1 MPEARRPE
9 PNYAALRHAPPRYPV
24 SVPFSGRRKIAA
36 FIVLGSCLVALAV
49 ALNIGWILLNWR
61 EGLLLIL
68 GIVFFAV
75 IITGLVLN
83 TIFLVREVRRNEQ
96 HDTFINAV
104 THELKTPLASIRL
117 YLETLQRRDL
127 DAEKR
132 QEFYRVMLE
141 DSDRLL
147 RLVEQVLHA
156 ARIPR
161 LGLVHRFPVD
171 MRPLVRESLETA
183 RWRHHLPDGAFEF
196 HDSLPGEVPATV
208 VGDPEELKLALSNLI
223 DNAVKYSG
231 PDVHVAVELAVVEPN
246 RIAVRVRDRGIG
258 ISPNELK
265 RIFRRFYR
273 IPGVVATRVKGTG
286 LGLFI
291 VRSVARKHGGTVSAE
306 SEGPGRGSTF
316 TLWLPVAQS
325 R

>member
-1 MPEARRPE
+1 MT
-9 PNYAALRHAPPRYPV
+9 L
-24 SVPFSGRRKIAA
+24 SGRRKIAA

-49 ALNIGWILLNWR
+49 ALNIGWIVLNWR
-61 EGLLLIL
+61 EGLLLVL
-68 GIVFFAV
+68 GIIFFLV

-96 HDTFINAV
+96 HDTFIHAV

-127 DAEKR
+127 DADKR

-141 DSDRLL
+141 DSDRLM
-147 RLVEQVLHA
+147 RLVDQVLHA

-161 LGLVHRFPVD
+161 LGLLHRLPVD
-171 MRPLVRESLETA
+171 MRPLVRESLDTA
-183 RWRHHLPDGAFEF
+183 RWRHHLPDAACEF
-196 HDSLPGEVPATV
+196 RDSLPNDMSATV

-231 PDVHVAVELAVVEPN
+231 PDVHIAVELAALQPD
-246 RIAVRVRDRGIG
+246 RLAVRVRDRGIG
-258 ISPNELK
+258 ISPGELK

-306 SEGPGRGSTF
+306 SDGPGRGSTF
-316 TLWLPVAQS
+316 TLWLPVAQP